1 VNKKIRFGVLG
12 AASIAVESVIPAMQ
26 KSNFSEVTAIAS
38 RNLEKAKTVSQK
50 LNIKKYYGSY
60 EELLADKEIDA
71 IYNPLPNHLHVPWS
85 VKALEAGKHVLCEKP
100 IALNA
105 AQAQEL
111 LTVSKK
117 FPRLKITEAFM
128 YRFHPQ
134 WIKTKTLIAAGEIGE
149 LQTIQT
155 FFSYFDNNPESI
167 VNIKEFGGGAMPDI
181 GCYPVSLSRYIFN
194 KEPKKVSAHIIKDP
208 VSDVDILSSGILVFN
223 NGTSTFTTSIRSA
236 DFQRVNIFGTLG
248 EIEIEIPFNAPN
260 HKPTNIYLKKAGK
273 TQKIKIEIC
282 DQYGIEADEFAKT
295 ILENRDVDY
304 PLEDALKQMQIID
317 AIYSSAEKNKFIEI
331 EEKK

>member
-1 VNKKIRFGVLG
+1 MNKKIRFGVLG
-12 AASIAVESVIPAMQ
+12 AASIAVESVIPAIQ
-26 KSNFSEVTAIAS
+26 KSNFTEITAIAS
-38 RNLEKAKTVSQK
+38 RDIKKAKAVSQK
-50 LNIKKYYGSY
+50 LNIEKFYGSY

-105 AQAQEL
+105 AQAEEL
-111 LTVSKK
+111 LFASKK
-117 FPRLKITEAFM
+117 FPDLKITEAFM

-134 WIKTKTLIAAGEIGE
+134 WIKTKELIAAGKIGE

-155 FFSYFDNNPESI
+155 FFSYFDDNPESI

-194 KEPKKVSAHIIKDP
+194 EEPKKVLAHIIKDP
-208 VSDVDILSSGILVFN
+208 VFDVDILSSGILVFN
-223 NGTSTFTTSIRSA
+223 GGTSVFTTAIRSTYH
-236 DFQRVNIFGTLG
+236 QRVTIFGTLG

-260 HKPTNIYLKKAGK
+260 DKPTNIYLKRDGK
-273 TQKIKIEIC
+273 IKKIEIETC
-282 DQYGIEADEFAKT
+282 DQYGIEADAFAKA

-317 AIYSSAEKNKFIEI
+317 AIYSSAEKMSWINF
-331 EEKK
+331 